1 MNALELPAK
10 AVKHMGH
17 ALNFFHKCLK
27 KTPDNV
33 FAAHGLA
40 LVFAEVRQPSP
51 THLPL
56 PAHLPPAGQPSWG
69 NRTPAAPRLLNLQ
82 AIAADLPPLPFPLLC
97 VEQKNDLDG
106 AYKALSMVREKS
118 PDKPEE
124 VLLNLAHVELAMVQH
139 HDHITT
145 PLLYIFSRVDL
156 AQPSDTPNQWPRDP
170 LQSLSSSH
178 LE

>member
-1 MNALELPAK
+1 MLTPWSSCPCVPTRYFVNALELPAK

-56 PAHLPPAGQPSWG
+56 STHLPPAG
-69 NRTPAAPRLLNLQ
+69 PALMERWNACSS
-82 AIAADLPPLPFPLLC
+82 A
-97 VEQKNDLDG
+97 
-106 AYKALSMVREKS
+106 
-118 PDKPEE
+118 
-124 VLLNLAHVELAMVQH
+124 
-139 HDHITT
+139 
-145 PLLYIFSRVDL
+145 L
-156 AQPSDTPNQWPRDP
+156 AQPSAHRR
-170 LQSLSSSH
+170 
-178 LE
+178 